1 MNLPSELYYYSGE
14 CSDPDTLEQIRQQ
27 FLTIITTATKTRFH
41 SLCTPDLLS
50 CSLDSV
56 KITCGPISRR
66 KRGIPT
72 DIDVH
77 KAKMEET
84 DAIRRKRE
92 PYDNIDNPHHIN
104 KREETHATIIT
115 FDIVTEYDLSNLGN
129 MTRIQRYEQIDEFQL
144 QQKSVIE
151 DLLANGTLEIE
162 GLGTLRE
169 DSFRT
174 GDYGSET
181 CTHGMIYSR
190 ENTCS
195 KYIFI
200 QVRRDSLSQTS
211 FFCLSTAS
219 HIGNQLFFG
228 SYLFLQFYQP

>member
-66 KRGIPT
+66 KRGVPT
-72 DIDVH
+72 GIQVQI
-77 KAKMEET
+77 AQLEET

-92 PYDNIDNPHHIN
+92 PYDNIDNQHHIN

-115 FDIVTEYDLSNLGN
+115 FDIVTEYDLSSLGN
-129 MTRIQRYEQIDEFQL
+129 MTRLQRYEYIDAFQL

-151 DLLANGTLEIE
+151 DLLANGSLAIE
-162 GLGTLRE
+162 SLGVLRE
-169 DSFRT
+169 DSFQT
-174 GDYGSET
+174 LEYGSET
-181 CTHGMIYSR
+181 CTHGMIFSR
-190 ENTCS
+190 DRTCS
-195 KYIFI
+195 KYI
-200 QVRRDSLSQTS
+200 VRTNIFVHKIFEKQKT
-211 FFCLSTAS
+211 C
-219 HIGNQLFFG
+219 
-228 SYLFLQFYQP
+228 